1 MRLISKRWLA
11 ATVCLALLLPFMP
24 AGGGERATAA
34 VLETEIGGFEGGT
47 DNWQWGANVTGLAH
61 VASSANA
68 PTTPYSGNR
77 MAELST
83 ASVPGTSWRAVY
95 RNFSPALNVS
105 STPYF
110 HGAFNTFGINA
121 SNTQFEARIT
131 FYSNSQTLVSTQSI
145 QGDRWNELGVDLSG
159 WSYRNAITKIE
170 VAFRSVTYASNW
182 AGKHQL
188 DNVGF
193 SAYPAVY
200 PGSVSQATASATQ
213 IVVSGTYATSS
224 AAQLDLIE
232 LQPYE
237 KYDMTAVYT
246 AAATQSV
253 TPGGG
258 VASFALSGSRYDGSR
273 DKVYSKFVVVDHATK
288 KPVASPTY
296 VTSQTAPAST
306 YAFPAAASIKGL
318 QVQTID
324 DAQKLGI
331 GHAALNVAFNEL
343 FSDSATGA
351 VPFVM
356 DGTTYYLN
364 ASYVGQL
371 DRDIKTLSDD
381 GVVVSLILILY
392 PDTGTI
398 NAKLTHPGYSGSGTV
413 AAIDVTDADGI
424 RYWKAGI
431 EFLASRYTRADQQY
445 GRAVNYIVGNEV
457 NSQFAWYDMGS
468 KTLQDFVEQYAR
480 AFRIA
485 ETAVKK
491 YYANGRTYISLDHF
505 WNGSIGTD
513 ALRAYKGKALLDE
526 FNRRIKAEGNI
537 PWNIA
542 YHPYPEDLFDPT
554 VWNDTTATNS
564 ADTIRVT
571 FKNLQVL
578 TGYIAASD
586 YLYNGSKR
594 RIILSEQGFHSL
606 SNSLA
611 DQKTQAAAYAYAYY
625 KAKFLGG
632 IDSFILHRHVDHG
645 QEGGLNLG
653 LWTRDPTKSVA
664 SAPKDPKYVYDVFQ
678 KIDTS
683 ESAAVTNFAKSI
695 IGISDWA
702 SVIPGYNAGQL
713 ADREA
718 PAAGTLTAVGSIS
731 PSLAVSGFETST
743 DGWAASEYAASVASV
758 SSFANAPGTPFA
770 GTKSLEINMDI
781 GTAAGEGVGGARAE
795 KGIVKKFA
803 SPVNA
808 SAAPKFQFAID
819 SYGSA
824 PGATQYKVTVR
835 LYSGTHILEGKATLT
850 PNAWNKFSMDTS
862 AWPYEGSVDKI
873 KIWFSAD
880 STALWSAKY
889 QVDQIGFGV

>member
-1 MRLISKRWLA
+1 MKLISKRWLA
-11 ATVCLALLLPFMP
+11 ATVCLALLLPLLP
-24 AGGGERATAA
+24 AGDGGRASAA
-34 VLETEIGGFEGGT
+34 VPDTEIGGFEGGT
-47 DNWQWGANVTGLAH
+47 DGWQWGANVTALSH

-68 PTTPYSGNR
+68 PTTPYAGNR
-77 MAELST
+77 MAELTT
-83 ASVPGTSWRAVY
+83 AGVPGTSWRSVY
-95 RNFSPALNVS
+95 RDFSPALNVS
-105 STPYF
+105 SVPYF
-110 HGAFNTFGINA
+110 HGAFNTYGIDA

-131 FYSNSQTLVSTQSI
+131 FYSNSQTFVSTQAI
-145 QGDRWNELGVDLSG
+145 QGDRWNELSVDLSG
-159 WSYRNAITKIE
+159 WSYRTAITKIE
-170 VAFRSVTYASNW
+170 VAYRSVTFATNW

-200 PGSVSQATASATQ
+200 LGSIGQATASATQ
-213 IVVSGTYATSS
+213 IDVSGTYATSS
-224 AAQLDLIE
+224 SAQLDLIE

-237 KYDMTAVYT
+237 KYDMTASYT
-246 AAATQSV
+246 AMATQSV
-253 TPGGG
+253 APSGG
-258 VASFALSGSRYDGSR
+258 VASFALSGARYGGSR

-288 KPVASPTY
+288 KLVASPTY
-296 VTSQTAPAST
+296 ITSQTAPANA
-306 YAFPAAASIKGL
+306 YAFPTAASIKGL

-331 GHAALNVAFNEL
+331 GHAALNVAFNQL
-343 FSDSATGA
+343 FADSAAGA
-351 VPFVM
+351 VPFVL

-364 ASYVGQL
+364 ASYVTQL
-371 DRDIKTLSDD
+371 DRDIKTLSDE

-392 PDTGTI
+392 PGSGTI
-398 NAKLTHPGYSGSGTV
+398 TAKLTHPGFSGSGTV
-413 AAIDVTDADGI
+413 AAINVTDADGI
-424 RYWKAGI
+424 RYWKAGM

-457 NSQFAWYDMGS
+457 NSQAYWYDMGS

-480 AFRIA
+480 AYRIA

-505 WNGSIGTD
+505 WNGSVGTD
-513 ALRAYKGKALLDE
+513 ALRTYKGKALLDE
-526 FNRRIKAEGNI
+526 FNRRIRAEGNI

-554 VWNDTTATNS
+554 VWNDTTATAS
-564 ADTIRVT
+564 ADTLRIN

-578 TGYIAASD
+578 TGYIGASD

-611 DQKTQAAAYAYAYY
+611 DQKTQAAAYVYAYY

-653 LWTRDPTKSVA
+653 LWTRDPTKSAA
-664 SAPKDPKYVYDVFQ
+664 SAPKDPKYIYDVFQ

-683 ESAAVTNFAKSI
+683 ESAAVASFAKSI

-702 SVIPGYNAGQL
+702 SVIPGYNAAQL
-713 ADREA
+713 ADREP
-718 PAAGTLTAVGSIS
+718 PAAGTLSAVGSIA
-731 PSLAVSGFETST
+731 PSLAVSGFETSS
-743 DGWAASEYAASVASV
+743 DGWTASEYATSVATA

-770 GTKSLEINMDI
+770 GARSLEVTMD
-781 GTAAGEGVGGARAE
+781 TATAGDGVGGARAE
-795 KGIVKKFA
+795 KGIVKTFA
-803 SPVNA
+803 APVDA
-808 SAAPKFQFAID
+808 TAAPKFQFAID
-819 SYGSA
+819 AYGGC

-835 LYSGTHILEGKATLT
+835 LYSGKHIFEGKAMMT
-850 PNAWNKFSMDTS
+850 PNAWNKFSMDAG
-862 AWPYEGSVDKI
+862 AWPYKGSVDKI
-873 KIWFSAD
+873 KIWFSTD
-880 STALWSAKY
+880 STALWNAKY
-889 QVDQIGFGV
+889 QVDQIGFGA